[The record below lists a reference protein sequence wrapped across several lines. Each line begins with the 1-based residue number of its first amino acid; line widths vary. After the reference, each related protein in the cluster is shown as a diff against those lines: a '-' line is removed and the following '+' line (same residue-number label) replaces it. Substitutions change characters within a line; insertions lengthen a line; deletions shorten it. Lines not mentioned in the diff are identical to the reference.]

1 MIKERG
7 RTVTDGLGDV
17 CSSWMSMFTQDEHFS
32 MMGTRTVHMRGRQ
45 QGGKIGSHVR
55 SSDRQVADEAG
66 SWISRSMESHLHLA
80 STQGNG
86 QELQKLSHGWPI
98 ICT

>member
-1 MIKERG
+1 M
-7 RTVTDGLGDV
+7 DGSREKV
-17 CSSWMSMFTQDEHFS
+17 
-32 MMGTRTVHMRGRQ
+32 
-45 QGGKIGSHVR
+45 GSHVR

-86 QELQKLSHGWPI
+86 QELQKLSQLAAHLYLVMLRKSAKLNRGSSHW
-98 ICT
+98 